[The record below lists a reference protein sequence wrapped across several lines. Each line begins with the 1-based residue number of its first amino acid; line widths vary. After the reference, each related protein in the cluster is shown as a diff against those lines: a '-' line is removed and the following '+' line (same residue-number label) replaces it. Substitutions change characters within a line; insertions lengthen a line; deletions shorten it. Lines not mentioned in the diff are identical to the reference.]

1 MQTFKS
7 TARFGLSKNSGRT
20 RIPTAAIQ
28 SRSSAGLAAAAL
40 ILIGSTASAETFQWA
55 GTTDP
60 QTLDPHASN
69 TAPVLGFLNNVYEGL
84 VRRNKSMAIEPSLA
98 TSWEALGEDGWRF
111 TIREGVSF
119 HNGEEL
125 TADDV
130 LFSYERAS
138 SEEADTSSWFAPISE
153 VKVVDDY
160 TIDFFTKAPNPLF
173 PSSIANFMIMD
184 RGWSEENDAVR
195 PSKEAENFSTRNAN
209 GTGAF
214 TVTSRDPGVRT
225 ELAPFDGWW
234 DENASNISKAVFTP
248 IAQSATGMA
257 ALLSGE
263 VDFISPIPLQDVPRM
278 KERDG
283 FKVYEGIE
291 ARVIMFGFNHD
302 TEALQ
307 FSSDIKGKNP
317 FQDVRVRQAAYQA
330 IDVDA
335 LIAKIM
341 RGNAQPASQLVSAEM
356 SGYSEAQSERLS
368 YDPDAAKALLAEAG
382 YPAGFSFG
390 LQCPNDR
397 YINDESICKA
407 AASMMAKVGLNA
419 KLSSMPVRNYWPELR
434 EDKFDMYLLGWSPG
448 TFDAEHPIRFLAAT
462 PNAEAK
468 LGSWN
473 FGGYSNDRI
482 DELLPMI
489 QTELDV
495 DKRQDMVDET
505 NRLMQEEVAY
515 VPMYVQP
522 LIWASKDSIELTQ
535 RSDNFF
541 ILRWVTVN

>member
-1 MQTFKS
+1 MIPCIT
-7 TARFGLSKNSGRT
+7 
-20 RIPTAAIQ
+20 PTAAFT
-28 SRSSAGLAAAAL
+28 AMLAAGTAL
-40 ILIGSTASAETFQWA
+40 LVPVNATAETFQWA

-84 VRRNKSMAIEPSLA
+84 VRRDKQMQVEPALA
-98 TSWEALGEDGWRF
+98 TGWEVLEEGGWRF
-111 TIREGVSF
+111 TLRQDVTF
-119 HNGEEL
+119 HDGSAF

-138 SEEADTSSWFAPISE
+138 SEESDTRSWFAPISD
-153 VKVVDDY
+153 VNVVDDF
-160 TIDFFTKAPNPLF
+160 TIDFLTKAPNPLF

-184 RGWSEENDAVR
+184 REWSEANGAER
-195 PSKEAENFSTRNAN
+195 PSKEAENHATRNAN

-214 TVTSRDPGVRT
+214 TVTLRDPGVRT
-225 ELAPFDGWW
+225 ELAPFADWW
-234 DENASNISKAVFTP
+234 DDTESNISKAVYTP
-248 IAQSATGMA
+248 IGQSATGMA

-263 VDFISPIPLQDVPRM
+263 IDFISPIPLQDVPRM
-278 KERDG
+278 KERSG
-283 FKVYEGIE
+283 FTVHEGIE
-291 ARVIMFGFNHD
+291 ARVIMFGFKHD
-302 TEALQ
+302 GEALM
-307 FSSDIKGKNP
+307 FSDDVSGKNP
-317 FQDVRVRQAAYQA
+317 FQDPRVRQSAYQS
-330 IDVDA
+330 IDVDT

-341 RGNAQPASQLVSAEM
+341 RGNAQPASQLVSENM
-356 SGYSEAQSERLS
+356 NGYSTTLSERLA
-368 YDPDAAKALLAEAG
+368 YDPDAAKALLADAG
-382 YPAGFSFG
+382 YPEGFSFG

-419 KLSSMPVRNYWPELR
+419 KLTSMPVRNYWPELR

-462 PNAEAK
+462 PNAEKK

-473 FGGYSNDRI
+473 FGGYSNERV

-489 QTELDV
+489 QTELDEAR
-495 DKRQDMVDET
+495 RQAMVDEVHKT
-505 NRLMQEEVAY
+505 LQDEIAY
-515 VPMYVQP
+515 VPMYIQP
-522 LIWASKDSIELTQ
+522 LIWASKDTIELTQ

-541 ILRWVTVN
+541 ILRWVSIN